1 MSNGG
6 LIQIHH
12 HTNLELLEKFTFKDG
27 ELYFDG
33 VIVSREYTSEQI
45 QTMIKELW
53 IDIENFL
60 NPPPPEDNT
69 PEGNPDDDTIVDPPE
84 TPGGDNQNPE
94 EKVPEVGGES
104 GDTEESEGSNV
115 PEQPQV
121 T

>member
-12 HTNLELLEKFTFKDG
+12 HTNLDVLEKFTFKDG

-33 VIVSREYTSEQI
+33 IIVSREYTSEEI
-45 QTMIKELW
+45 QAMIEELW
-53 IDIENFL
+53 IDIEDFL
-60 NPPPPEDNT
+60 NPT
-69 PEGNPDDDTIVDPPE
+69 PEEVLPDTGDDTETEVPE
-84 TPGGDNQNPE
+84 TPE
-94 EKVPEVGGES
+94 EGTDVEAGGES

-115 PEQPQV
+115 PEQSQA